1 MRNFDNF
8 RQAAERPKSWNS
20 RRGYLCPKSTCFQVK
35 QCIEWIYLIFLS
47 TTCVK
52 IHQISYVIFETI
64 SHFSRHISSAFFL
77 AQTLHTFDK
86 RSPSERKF
94 SDFPLLLMVLKLS
107 ISFSGPRVIFSWNFV
122 SLFSVMRLFCT
133 FLSKHLYAYDKRSPS
148 NWKFSDFR
156 LVARKLTEFLMSVF
170 NPRVSFLL
178 SFASPFSVMAH
189 NSSNIFYPKY

>member
-94 SDFPLLLMVLKLS
+94 SDFPLLPLKFTKFLVS
-107 ISFSGPRVIFSWNFV
+107 FFKQKVSFSSKSRSF
-122 SLFSVMRLFCT
+122 FSVMRWLFM
-133 FLSKHLYAYDKRSPS
+133 L
-148 NWKFSDFR
+148 
-156 LVARKLTEFLMSVF
+156 LTKVLHEGANFQTCL
-170 NPRVSFLL
+170 
-178 SFASPFSVMAH
+178 
-189 NSSNIFYPKY
+189 